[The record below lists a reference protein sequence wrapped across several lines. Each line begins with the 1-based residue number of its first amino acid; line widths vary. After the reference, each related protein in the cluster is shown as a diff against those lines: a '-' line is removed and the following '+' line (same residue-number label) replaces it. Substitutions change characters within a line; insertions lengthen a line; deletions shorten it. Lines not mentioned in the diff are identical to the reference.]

1 MFLRKT
7 PRKKDGK
14 THDYWSVVENKRV
27 ACGRVVQRH
36 VLYLGEINS
45 TQAAV
50 WRKAIEVLDDDV
62 GHPRTMALFP
72 EDRCAGIAPDA
83 SIVQLRLSDMR
94 LCRPRQWGACWL
106 AGQLWQALQLDRFW
120 ADHLPPSRK
129 GTRWDQVLQVLVS
142 YRLIAPGS
150 EWKLH
155 RDWFGR
161 SAMADLL
168 GADFGLAESHKLY
181 ACHDFLLQHKD
192 ALFSHL
198 TARWRDLFNANF
210 DVLLYD
216 LTSTYFEIN
225 ASDVAGGDKRRHGYS
240 RDKRPDCPQV
250 VIALVVTPDGLPLAY
265 EVLPGNTADCTT
277 LRMFLARIEQQY
289 GRARRIWV
297 MDRGI
302 PTEAVLAEMR
312 ASDPPVQYLVGTPK
326 GRLSRVEKQLLAK
339 PWQEARPGV
348 SVKLLDE
355 DGELYVFA
363 ESAARVSKERAMRR
377 RQLKWL
383 WKRLRELA
391 AMEVPREEMLM
402 KLGAA
407 RARAPT
413 AWRLVD
419 IEMDKESAMFI
430 YALNRLKLRRIRQRE
445 GRYLLRTNL
454 TENDPALLWQYLHAA
469 RCCRTGVQGPEGRPG
484 DTASL
489 PSGSTQGR
497 SSYLH
502 CVFGLLPADHVAA
515 SPACPGTWADRAEC
529 SREVRSRS
537 DDRRSSADHRRTRA
551 AAHSLHPAGAG
562 TQAPD
567 PAAQAQ
573 FAAAATTADHLPHG
587 FQTPRVVQTFPT
599 NPLIGNGRE
608 TENTPIREDGLTVL
622 PLTGLAATA
631 PSIAAASEHRSS
643 AVVHAFQ
650 REHPCPST
658 GACPG
663 YVKDHI
669 HPLARLRGFASLM
682 HRFQPRSL

>member
-7 PRKKDGK
+7 QRKKDGK
-14 THDYWSVVENKRV
+14 THEYWSVVENKRV
-27 ACGRVVQRH
+27 AGGRVVQRH

-45 TQAAV
+45 SQAEG
-50 WRKAIEVLDDDV
+50 WRKAIEVLDDDA
-62 GHPRTMALFP
+62 GRSRTMALFP

-83 SIVQLRLSDMR
+83 SVVQVRLSEMR

-120 ADHLPPSRK
+120 LDRLPPSRK
-129 GTRWDQVLQVLVS
+129 GTPWDQVLQVLVA

-155 RDWFGR
+155 RDWFGK

-168 GADFGLAESHKLY
+168 GADFGLAEAHKLY
-181 ACHDFLLQHKD
+181 ACHDVLLQHKD
-192 ALFSHL
+192 ALFAHL
-198 TARWRDLFNANF
+198 MARWRDLFNANF

-225 ASDVAGGDKRRHGYS
+225 ASDVAEGDKRRHGYS

-277 LRMFLARIEQQY
+277 LRMFLARIERQY
-289 GRARRIWV
+289 GRARRVWV

-312 ASDPPVQYLVGTPK
+312 GSDPPVQYLVGTPK
-326 GRLSRVEKQLLAK
+326 GRLSRLEKQLLAK

-348 SVKLLDE
+348 SVKLLAE
-355 DGELYVFA
+355 DDELYVYA
-363 ESAARVSKERAMRR
+363 ESVERVSKERAMRR

-391 AMEVPREEMLM
+391 AMEVRREEMLM

-419 IEMDKESAMFI
+419 IEMDKAGAGFS
-430 YALNRLKLRRIRQRE
+430 YTLNRQKPRRIRQRE

-454 TENDPALLWQYLHAA
+454 TENDPALLWQYYTQLVAVEEAFKNLKGDLAIRPIFHQEERRAHIFIAFLAYCLQVTLQRRLHALAPGLTA
-469 RCCRTGVQGPEGRPG
+469 RSALEKFAAVQMIDVHLPTTDGSELVMTRYTQPEPELQLLIQQLRL
-484 DTASL
+484 SL
-489 PSGSTQGR
+489 PPQPPPR
-497 SSYLH
+497 I
-502 CVFGLLPADHVAA
+502 A
-515 SPACPGTWADRAEC
+515 SR
-529 SREVRSRS
+529 
-537 DDRRSSADHRRTRA
+537 
-551 AAHSLHPAGAG
+551 
-562 TQAPD
+562 
-567 PAAQAQ
+567 
-573 FAAAATTADHLPHG
+573 
-587 FQTPRVVQTFPT
+587 
-599 NPLIGNGRE
+599 PL
-608 TENTPIREDGLTVL
+608 
-622 PLTGLAATA
+622 
-631 PSIAAASEHRSS
+631 
-643 AVVHAFQ
+643 
-650 REHPCPST
+650 
-658 GACPG
+658 
-663 YVKDHI
+663 
-669 HPLARLRGFASLM
+669 
-682 HRFQPRSL
+682 